1 MKQLILLFALIMA
14 ASPVRA
20 VSFDDIIDQ
29 VRVDLHDNGSSDTYR
44 YPQADMVR
52 AANFIHS
59 EICREAKIPQASYST
74 TTIADQ
80 AEYSMP
86 SDIIGH
92 PLRVSYYNSG
102 STASF
107 RRLTYV
113 DLDALDTENWSW
125 ESASSGLP
133 REYYLKAGNIG
144 LKPAPSAS
152 YSTTTWNTLNVYY
165 NQDPTD
171 ITTSTTSLATSPFGG
186 QSQYQSY
193 GNILVTGIKAMLTGQ
208 GYDLYYAT
216 LSNLSETVKANYDR
230 FIREPD
236 RRSY

>member
-74 TTIADQ
+74 TT
-80 AEYSMP
+80 
-86 SDIIGH
+86 
-92 PLRVSYYNSG
+92 
-102 STASF
+102 
-107 RRLTYV
+107 
-113 DLDALDTENWSW
+113 
-125 ESASSGLP
+125 
-133 REYYLKAGNIG
+133 
-144 LKPAPSAS
+144 
-152 YSTTTWNTLNVYY
+152 WNTLNVYY

-208 GYDLYYAT
+208 GYDLYYAM